1 MTEAARAEG
10 TIYDLGYQR
19 YNGQR
24 LGRANAI
31 RTLLWYSFRTA
42 FGLGRGE
49 RAKLVPFAIVLFCF
63 MPAVVRVGVAM
74 ATGQTALINFAQHL
88 EFTVF
93 WLALFAASQAPEL
106 IVSDRQHGTLALYL
120 SRPLHATDYMIAKFC
135 ALTAALLVVTLG
147 PQLFLFSGKLFIAE
161 DLFPAF
167 RAEWRAL
174 LPIAGGSIGTSLLFA
189 SLGLVLSSFASR
201 RNYANAAVI
210 GFFLLTSAIVSMFY
224 QITSGELKRYVVL
237 AHPVWVMNG
246 FVNWL
251 FDVEA
256 RRRSIVGRADLPG
269 EYYLYVILGVCAIA
283 MTALFLQYR
292 NRDE

>member
-19 YNGQR
+19 YKGQR
-24 LGRANAI
+24 LGRGNAI
-31 RTLLWYSFRTA
+31 RTLFGYSFRTA

-49 RAKLVPFAIVLFCF
+49 RAKLGPFAIVLFCF

-74 ATGQTALINFAQHL
+74 ATGQTVLINYAQHL
-88 EFTVF
+88 EFTAL
-93 WLALFAASQAPEL
+93 WLALYTATQAPEL
-106 IVSDRQHGTLALYL
+106 IVTDRQFGTLALYL
-120 SRPLHATDYMIAKFC
+120 SRPLRATDYMIAKFC
-135 ALTAALLVVTLG
+135 ALTAALLILTLG
-147 PQLFLFSGKLFIAE
+147 PQLFLFSGTLLIAE
-161 DLFPAF
+161 ELFPAF
-167 RAEWRAL
+167 RAEWRTL
-174 LPIAGGSIGTSLLFA
+174 LPIAGGSTGASLLFA
-189 SLGLVLSSFASR
+189 SIGLALSSLASK

-210 GFFLLTSAIVSMFY
+210 GFFLLTSAIVAMFY
-224 QITSGELKRYVVL
+224 SITSGDLKRYVVL

-256 RRRSIVGRADLPG
+256 RRRSVVGRADLPG

-292 NRDE
+292 KRDE